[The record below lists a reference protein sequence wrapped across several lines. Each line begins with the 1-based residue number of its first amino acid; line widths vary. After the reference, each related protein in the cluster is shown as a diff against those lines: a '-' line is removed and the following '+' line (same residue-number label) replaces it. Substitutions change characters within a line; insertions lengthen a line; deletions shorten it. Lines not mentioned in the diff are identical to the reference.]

1 MKRSYIVPAVAL
13 VLLALGCEDVTNG
26 GNAKV
31 TPGKYAGIWNCT
43 YTQTGTASP
52 VTLVFDITMT
62 HYGSQLSGRGKL
74 QDGRNVN
81 FSGTVR
87 PGIDFSGVLIT
98 AAFSFTNYDIPSYT
112 YDVNGRFTN
121 DRTASGTANGRRGT
135 GAGNFRFTM
144 TKK

>member
-1 MKRSYIVPAVAL
+1 MKRFYIVPAVAL

-62 HYGSQLSGRGKL
+62 HNGSQLSGRGKL
-74 QDGRNVN
+74 QDGRNVT
-81 FSGTVR
+81 FSGTVQ
-87 PGIDFSGVLIT
+87 PSADFTGVIIT
-98 AAFSFTNYDIPSYT
+98 AAIRFTTSELPSFT
-112 YDVNGRFTN
+112 YDVKGKFTT

>member
-1 MKRSYIVPAVAL
+1 MKRFYIVPAVAL

-52 VTLVFDITMT
+52 RTLVFDITIT
-62 HYGSQLSGRGKL
+62 HNGSQLSGRGKL
-74 QDGRNVN
+74 QNGREVT
-81 FSGTVR
+81 FSGTVQ
-87 PGIDFSGVLIT
+87 PSADFSGGLIV
-98 AAFSFTNYDIPSYT
+98 AALRLNPLET
-112 YDVNGRFTN
+112 YDVKGKFTT
-121 DRTASGTANGRRGT
+121 DRTASGTANGR
-135 GAGNFRFTM
+135 GAAAANFKFTM

>member
-43 YTQTGTASP
+43 YTQTGTTGTTRP

-62 HYGSQLSGRGKL
+62 HNGSQLSGTGKL
-74 QDGRNVN
+74 QNGRDVT
-81 FSGTVR
+81 FSGTVQ
-87 PGIDFSGVLIT
+87 PSADFSGVTIV
-98 AAFSFTNYDIPSYT
+98 AALRLNPLET
-112 YDVNGRFTN
+112 YDVKGKFTN
-121 DRTASGTANGRRGT
+121 DRTASGTAKGR
-135 GAGNFRFTM
+135 GAAAANFTFTM